1 MQKMQKIKKHFGDME
16 NCGSFKVYVASSH
29 DVNKNSKVSEKKT
42 TKLVCLYLLGS
53 KYLGL
58 NV

>member
-1 MQKMQKIKKHFGDME
+1 MQKIKKHFGDME